1 MMKKFIIIG
10 LIVSAALVLLIA
22 PFASSWPD
30 GLERVAINLGFIEKG
45 EGLPVLRSPM
55 PDYMLNFIK
64 DERLST
70 ILAGLVGITVMFLLV
85 YVIGLLLKRR
95 QNMEKN

>member
-1 MMKKFIIIG
+1 MKKFIIIG

-64 DERLST
+64 NEGLST
-70 ILAGLVGITVMFLLV
+70 VLAGLTGVMVIFFLVCL
-85 YVIGLLLKRR
+85 IGLLLKRR

>member
-1 MMKKFIIIG
+1 MRKLVIIG
-10 LIVSAALVLLIA
+10 LTISAALILLIA

-55 PDYMLNFIK
+55 PDYMLNFIEN
-64 DERLST
+64 ERLST
-70 ILAGLVGITVMFLLV
+70 ILAGLIGVIVMFLIV
-85 YVIGLLLKRR
+85 YIIGLTLKRR

>member
-1 MMKKFIIIG
+1 MKKFIIIG
-10 LIVSAALVLLIA
+10 LIISTALVFLIA

-45 EGLPVLRSPM
+45 VGSSTLRSPM

-64 DERLST
+64 NERLST
-70 ILAGLVGITVMFLLV
+70 VLAGLIGVMVMFSLV